1 MFSKQNFFRTIM
13 ANLKEVKTRIQS
25 VSSTQQI
32 TKSMKMVAAAKLR
45 KAQDKIINM
54 RPYTNSLVSVVEGL
68 EFSEQNSIYTQSR
81 PSNKVLL
88 VVITSDRGLCGGFNS
103 SVIKKTHDL
112 ITKQYAKQKVSLLCI
127 GKKGSDMLKKR
138 YSVNSDYI
146 DLFHNLTFEET
157 RKASNFIMASFRNKV
172 CDHVALVYNKFKN
185 VATQVLT
192 VQDFLPLN
200 LKVSKSNSQTLDY
213 IFEPD
218 KNTIVEQ
225 IIPKLLRIQ
234 LHAAILESN
243 ASEQGA
249 RMTAMDKATENAAEL
264 LKDLRLVYNRTR
276 QAAITKEI
284 LEIVGGA
291 EALNQS

>member
-1 MFSKQNFFRTIM
+1 M
-13 ANLKEVKTRIQS
+13 ANLKEVKTRIKS

-54 RPYTNSLVSVVEGL
+54 RPYIERLNGVFAGL
-68 EFSEQNSIYTQSR
+68 EFSDQNSIYTQNR

-103 SVIKKTHDL
+103 AVVKKTHNL
-112 ITKQYAKQKVSLLCI
+112 IATRYAAQQVSLLCI
-127 GKKGSDMLKKR
+127 GKKGHDGLKKQ
-138 YSVNSDYI
+138 YSVNSDYLN
-146 DLFHNLTFEET
+146 LFHNLTFEET
-157 RKASNFIMASFRNKV
+157 RHAANFMMDNFSNQTYDRI
-172 CDHVALVYNKFKN
+172 ALVYNKFKN

-192 VQDFLPLN
+192 VEEFLPLQMN
-200 LKVSKSNSQTLDY
+200 VSKSESQALDY
-213 IFEPD
+213 IFEPA
-218 KNTIVEQ
+218 KNLIVEQ
-225 IIPKLLRIQ
+225 IIPKLLRIK

>member
-1 MFSKQNFFRTIM
+1 M
-13 ANLKEVKTRIQS
+13 ANLKEVKIRIQS

-54 RPYTNSLVSVVEGL
+54 RPYSKALIQIVNDLQLESEASL
-68 EFSEQNSIYTQSR
+68 YTQVRSLER
-81 PSNKVLL
+81 VLL

-103 SVIKKTHDL
+103 SVIKKTLDL
-112 ITKQYAKQKVSLLCI
+112 INNRYAEQDISLLCI
-127 GKKGSDMLKKR
+127 GKKGCDVLKKH
-138 YSVNSDYI
+138 YSVNENYVSLFQ
-146 DLFHNLTFEET
+146 DLRFDQT
-157 RKASNFIMASFRNKV
+157 RKASNFIKETFCNQTYDQV
-172 CDHVALVYNKFKN
+172 DLIYNKFKN
-185 VATQVLT
+185 VATQILT
-192 VQDFLPLN
+192 VENFLPLRPIVPSEASQ
-200 LKVSKSNSQTLDY
+200 VSDY
-213 IFEPD
+213 IFEPNQNIIAD
-218 KNTIVEQ
+218 Q
-225 IIPKLLRIQ
+225 ITAKLLRIK

-264 LKDLRLVYNRTR
+264 LKELRLVYNRTR

-291 EALNQS
+291 EALNQN